1 MVHSA
6 VEGGA
11 IEAAEGGE
19 QDDSGGDHA
28 NEANK
33 GGEIAGKSVG
43 GRHLSL
49 FD

>member
-11 IEAAEGGE
+11 IEAAKGGE
-19 QDDSGGDHA
+19 QYDSGGDHA
-28 NEANK
+28 DKTKE
-33 GGEIAGKSVG
+33 GGEIAGESVG